1 MSATDPRALGIDVS
15 KYQPTT
21 PSLDGLS
28 FLIARAS
35 IGTTVDPLYRT
46 HIANARKAGLVVG
59 AYHFGYNTI
68 PIADQ
73 VRTFLAA
80 AGDVDFYFLDVEGKY
95 APSRVQSS
103 DFFTRMRAAGKK
115 CGLYHSDS
123 GYFYAGQDYDWV
135 ARWTPEP
142 PTRKWDFW
150 QYRGSPLDLDKYVGS
165 RDELYAL
172 AGLQPPA
179 TEESPMTFVVYNTEV
194 ESRRKGKFLKGTEF
208 YADYTMGTRLGSLSA
223 DATVEVFGARG
234 SAYAVQVGTGAPYA
248 DGLVRPTSVFVAK
261 ADLVGDMVIEPVPA
275 DTTPFSQADV
285 DAARAEG
292 EASSAAALAA
302 CQADLAASRASLDA
316 TLADLE
322 ESENSLAVAEAELAD
337 WAAYKAA
344 HIKALG

>member
-1 MSATDPRALGIDVS
+1 
-15 KYQPTT
+15 
-21 PSLDGLS
+21 
-28 FLIARAS
+28 
-35 IGTTVDPLYRT
+35 
-46 HIANARKAGLVVG
+46 
-59 AYHFGYNTI
+59 
-68 PIADQ
+68 
-73 VRTFLAA
+73 
-80 AGDVDFYFLDVEGKY
+80 
-95 APSRVQSS
+95 
-103 DFFTRMRAAGKK
+103 
-115 CGLYHSDS
+115 
-123 GYFYAGQDYDWV
+123 
-135 ARWTPEP
+135 
-142 PTRKWDFW
+142 
-150 QYRGSPLDLDKYVGS
+150 
-165 RDELYAL
+165 
-172 AGLQPPA
+172 
-179 TEESPMTFVVYNTEV
+179 MTFVVYNTEV